1 MAFYLS
7 GRFFISFVFFLTC
20 KLETWKYDILVES
33 FSGRFIKSDSH
44 ILAASL
50 NDRKTTVDNFRFVGP
65 MEPQRTCGNRIVMR
79 CIVVDEIGR
88 AAHYVVYRVAQIG
101 VLDVLKIVIVTAKV
115 RRHAVLVQERTKS
128 IDQALSGAVF
138 GNRPDRKMSGNDD
151 IGHRGSCN
159 GGETLLKV
167 VEVVRAD
174 SLLLVALVFRL
185 TGAFVRRVAAHDHRV
200 DHHDRDELL
209 FAVQGVHV
217 DGVVKRWQNPKIK

>member
-1 MAFYLS
+1 MSY
-7 GRFFISFVFFLTC
+7 

-50 NDRKTTVDNFRFVGP
+50 NDSKTAVDNFRFVGP
-65 MEPQRTCGNRIVMR
+65 VEPQRTRWNRINMR
-79 CIVVDEIGR
+79 GIVVDEIRR
-88 AAHYVVYRVAQIG
+88 AAHYVVYRVVQIG
-101 VLDVLKIVIVTAKV
+101 VLDVLKVVIVTAKV

-128 IDQALSGAVF
+128 IDQTLSGTVF
-138 GNRPDRKMSGNDD
+138 GNRPDRKMSGDD
-151 IGHRGSCN
+151 DVGHRGSCN

-167 VEVVRAD
+167 VEIVRAD
-174 SLLLVALVFRL
+174 SLLLVTLVFWL

-217 DGVVKRWQNPKIK
+217 YRVVERWQNPKIKNNELRVNSKLNELME